1 MIIYDLHCEN
11 EHRFEGW
18 FRSAADFDTQ
28 TSRRMVACPQ
38 CESHNVRRVP
48 SAVAISEHR
57 KPTVCQP
64 TSAGGAVAAMATMP
78 SNTQIM
84 AAYKHLVRTMIA
96 HSEDVGSAFASE
108 ARKIHYNE
116 EPDRAIR
123 GTPSS
128 EEIESLEEE
137 GIPVLR
143 LPNFK
148 DEDFNH

>member
-1 MIIYDLHCEN
+1 MEDSMIIYDLHCDN

-18 FRSAADFDTQ
+18 FRSGADFDTQ
-28 TSRRMVACPQ
+28 ISRHLVACPQ

-48 SAVAISEHR
+48 FSEHR
-57 KPTVCQP
+57 TPPTHQLA
-64 TSAGGAVAAMATMP
+64 TTGEAVTTMTAMP

-96 HSEDVGSAFASE
+96 HNEDVGNAFASE

-128 EEIESLEEE
+128 EEIESL
-137 GIPVLR
+137 V
-143 LPNFK
+143 
-148 DEDFNH
+148 